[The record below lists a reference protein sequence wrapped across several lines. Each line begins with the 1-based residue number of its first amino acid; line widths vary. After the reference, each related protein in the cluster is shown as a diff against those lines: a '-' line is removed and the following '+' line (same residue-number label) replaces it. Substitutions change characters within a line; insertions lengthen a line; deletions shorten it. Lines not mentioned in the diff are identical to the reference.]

1 MLEQLL
7 KLPGFIYQIDQSYY
21 YLGKW
26 ICKECTELDETDCVM
41 MYDTCRTSGDTA
53 ETALYFNKIR
63 AYSDF
68 ALEVPYNPVLIRQ
81 SMSDLLDGLSESAS
95 TRLAEQIQRFEEDLA
110 KYC

>member
-7 KLPGFIYQIDQSYY
+7 KLPGFIYQIGGSYY

-26 ICKECTELDETDCVM
+26 ICKECTELNETDCVM
-41 MYDTCRTSGDTA
+41 MYDTCRTSGDDS
-53 ETALYFNKIR
+53 ETAFYFNKIR

-68 ALEVPYNPVLIRQ
+68 ALEIPYNPALIRQ
-81 SMSDLLDGLSESAS
+81 SMAHLLDGLSENAS
-95 TRLAEQIQRFEEDLA
+95 TGLAAQIKRVEEDLT